1 MRKLTKEDILKG
13 KNRRETLYI
22 KEYDAEVVIRP
33 LTDGELT
40 ELFSLIGN
48 LPVKEDGTP
57 DLSKIDVATNFE
69 ILRRAASMGL
79 VEPKLTIEELADMFF
94 GVPEFIGAKVLEISG
109 VVSEEE
115 SKKNDGNR
123 ELR

>member
-115 SKKNDGNR
+115 SKKK
-123 ELR
+123 